1 MKDDVIRFFREFYEH
16 CNFVKSPNATF
27 FVLIQKKAGV
37 EDLRDFRPIS
47 LLGGLYKWLTKV

>member
-1 MKDDVIRFFREFYEH
+1 MRFFGEFYEH
-16 CNFVKSPNATF
+16 GNFVKSSNATF
-27 FVLIQKKAGV
+27 LVLIQKKAGV

>member
-1 MKDDVIRFFREFYEH
+1 MIRFFKEFYEH

-27 FVLIQKKAGV
+27 FVLIQKKKAGV

-47 LLGGLYKWLTKV
+47 LLGVCISG